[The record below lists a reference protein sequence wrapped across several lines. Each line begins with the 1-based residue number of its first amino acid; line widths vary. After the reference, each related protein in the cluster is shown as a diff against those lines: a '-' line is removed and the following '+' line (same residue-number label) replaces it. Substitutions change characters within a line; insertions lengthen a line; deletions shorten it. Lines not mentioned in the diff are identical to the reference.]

1 MIFNNIEI
9 DVCPL
14 VFRSLIFHFSLL
26 LLFFFRCIFR
36 DLRLINDIVG
46 SDTSM
51 LSKWKLYWIMFH
63 LIKDESID
71 TFLVLYKFVHWPKRI
86 NASRETIEQF
96 VHLVWSCKCVI
107 FRCWAMPSNA
117 NVQVVPSLRSKE
129 CLFWLTSLNFSH
141 FISFHFIAK
150 RIMWNR

>member
-14 VFRSLIFHFSLL
+14 VSRSLIFHFSLL

-107 FRCWAMPSNA
+107 FRCWAVEQCQAMPMYKWSHLSDQK
-117 NVQVVPSLRSKE
+117 NVYFGWRHSI
-129 CLFWLTSLNFSH
+129 FH
-141 FISFHFIAK
+141 ISFHFISL
-150 RIMWNR
+150 RSE